1 MATTKITTPK
11 LFDFS
16 SLNTALQL
24 PTGDTASRPSSPSTG
39 EWRYNNETK
48 YVEYWDSTE
57 WREIDTESLPIA
69 DDFPQQNFNVSTYAG
84 SGAAQTINAKFDQ
97 AANLNGSNSS
107 IDFTPNNPVIFP
119 NTTGGTLSF
128 WIRPNSVSTNQD
140 IFATSPNGGWSS
152 PYGQLIRLAN
162 NGKMQLYQYSTTGG
176 NALSSP
182 LETSTLSVNV
192 WTHVALSYEGN
203 SIGDAIQFYINGS
216 PDGNTTLSAD
226 SPLGNSSNNLQVRI
240 GYRNDSGIQNPYDG
254 AIDQVRIYHS
264 KLSDADVLNL
274 YNNETATTAS
284 SLNFPSGKTAIATYQ
299 FNGNAADVS
308 GTYGG
313 TTTNIGYTGL
323 LFQPDFV
330 WVKRS
335 SSSEDNVLFDSVR
348 GVQEQIRSNSSGQQS
363 TKTNALSSFDSDG
376 FTTGDNNA
384 LNTNNQTYVAWC
396 WKAGGAPTT
405 DNVAGVGNV
414 PTSGSVKVDSADST
428 AALTGTIAAKK
439 ISANTKAGFSI
450 VRYDGTGTAGTIDH
464 LLGDVPNLILV
475 KRTDSSGNWIVGS
488 TEIDSNSWGK
498 ILQLDLTDAEQTY
511 DGFNNTPPT
520 TSVFSLG
527 TKPPV
532 NNGSGE
538 YIAYC
543 FANINS
549 YQKIGSYTGN
559 GSANGPI
566 INTGFEP
573 AFVLV
578 KNVDD
583 NGSNWI
589 IVDNKR
595 NTANPRN
602 LGLFPQGDFPESSFT
617 NGINFFTNGFQV
629 VDTDNDF
636 NGNGDTLFYLAI
648 AANVESAPTLANSF
662 STDEWTG
669 TSAIQNVYS
678 SIAPNFSWTKNKGS
692 NTAYY
697 LFDSVRTSG
706 YEIYSN
712 LTNSQYYDP
721 NTLTSFNPNGF
732 SLGTGTGVNNSGQN
746 YIAWNWK
753 ATELPAINTDG
764 TITSQVSANQAAGF
778 SILKYTGDGSTSK
791 TVGHGLSSAPEFV
804 IVKRIDSSADWY
816 VWITAVMS
824 ITGSTSDYIVLNSD
838 AQKVTAASVTNIW
851 GGNVPSATTIG
862 VGDSGGSNANGGEY
876 ISYCWHSVAGYSKIG
891 SYSGSGV
898 SGKEVTLDFS
908 PSFVLIK
915 RTNASAG
922 WVIVDDKR
930 GTAELYPNLPN
941 QEDTTATNIVLGTNK
956 FTLNTTGSWYNA
968 SGGTYF
974 YMAIKIN

>member
-1 MATTKITTPK
+1 M
-11 LFDFS
+11 
-16 SLNTALQL
+16 
-24 PTGDTASRPSSPSTG
+24 
-39 EWRYNNETK
+39 
-48 YVEYWDSTE
+48 
-57 WREIDTESLPIA
+57 
-69 DDFPQQNFNVSTYAG
+69 
-84 SGAAQTINAKFDQ
+84 
-97 AANLNGSNSS
+97 
-107 IDFTPNNPVIFP
+107 
-119 NTTGGTLSF
+119 
-128 WIRPNSVSTNQD
+128 
-140 IFATSPNGGWSS
+140 
-152 PYGQLIRLAN
+152 
-162 NGKMQLYQYSTTGG
+162 
-176 NALSSP
+176 
-182 LETSTLSVNV
+182 
-192 WTHVALSYEGN
+192 
-203 SIGDAIQFYINGS
+203 
-216 PDGNTTLSAD
+216 
-226 SPLGNSSNNLQVRI
+226 
-240 GYRNDSGIQNPYDG
+240 
-254 AIDQVRIYHS
+254 
-264 KLSDADVLNL
+264 
-274 YNNETATTAS
+274 
-284 SLNFPSGKTAIATYQ
+284 
-299 FNGNAADVS
+299 
-308 GTYGG
+308 
-313 TTTNIGYTGL
+313 
-323 LFQPDFV
+323 
-330 WVKRS
+330 
-335 SSSEDNVLFDSVR
+335 
-348 GVQEQIRSNSSGQQS
+348 
-363 TKTNALSSFDSDG
+363 
-376 FTTGDNNA
+376 
-384 LNTNNQTYVAWC
+384 
-396 WKAGGAPTT
+396 
-405 DNVAGVGNV
+405 
-414 PTSGSVKVDSADST
+414 
-428 AALTGTIAAKK
+428 
-439 ISANTKAGFSI
+439 
-450 VRYDGTGTAGTIDH
+450 
-464 LLGDVPNLILV
+464 
-475 KRTDSSGNWIVGS
+475 
-488 TEIDSNSWGK
+488 
-498 ILQLDLTDAEQTY
+498 TDAEQTY

-636 NGNGDTLFYLAI
+636 NGNGDTLLYWAI